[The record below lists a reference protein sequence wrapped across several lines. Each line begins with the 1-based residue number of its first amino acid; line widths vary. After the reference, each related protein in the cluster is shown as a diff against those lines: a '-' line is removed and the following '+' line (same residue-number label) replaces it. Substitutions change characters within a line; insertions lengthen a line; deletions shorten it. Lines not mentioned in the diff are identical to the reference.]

1 MEADVSTDS
10 SEKRLNKL
18 VAVTVVILSVF
29 MAVSKIKDD
38 NIVQAMQK
46 AKSESVDAWT
56 EYQAA
61 RIKLHVDENGF
72 AQLKLLETAGNYD
85 KALAAKQ
92 AAEYQSDIDK
102 YQQRSKETMAKAKA
116 LEQEY
121 EKLGFKDDQFDMSEA
136 FIAIAIA
143 VAAVA
148 TLVESYALLMFAWG
162 SGAIGIVF
170 GLAAFLGWGIRLEWL
185 VKLLT

>member
-1 MEADVSTDS
+1 
-10 SEKRLNKL
+10 
-18 VAVTVVILSVF
+18 
-29 MAVSKIKDD
+29 
-38 NIVQAMQK
+38 
-46 AKSESVDAWT
+46 
-56 EYQAA
+56 
-61 RIKLHVDENGF
+61 LHVDENGL

-92 AAEYQSDIDK
+92 AAEYQSDIGK
-102 YQQRSKETMAKAKA
+102 YQQRSRETMAKAKA
-116 LEQEY
+116 LEEEY

-148 TLVESYALLMFAWG
+148 TLVESYALLVFAWG